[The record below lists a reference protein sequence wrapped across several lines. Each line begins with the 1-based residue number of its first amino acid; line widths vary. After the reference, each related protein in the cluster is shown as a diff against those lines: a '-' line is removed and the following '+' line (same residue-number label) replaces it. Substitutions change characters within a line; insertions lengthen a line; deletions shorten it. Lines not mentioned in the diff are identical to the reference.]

1 MNSREE
7 ETLEEVRLLG
17 LRLLAIAEEQRL
29 PSRDRTHASAEQVYS
44 PVTLAFF
51 ASQIY
56 RSRRE
61 RDKFLPANL
70 FKDPAW
76 DMLLEMFIAHV
87 QQKRISVSVLASMAE
102 VPPTTALRWIG
113 ILEQS
118 RLLIREE
125 NQRDARVSYL
135 SLTDQGYWS
144 MFRTLEAQLRIFR
157 GGDRP
162 SPVGGDRDS
171 GEYLIQGFGSKRLR
185 AV

>member
-1 MNSREE
+1 MNARDE
-7 ETLEEVRLLG
+7 ETLEEVRRLG
-17 LRLLAIAEEQRL
+17 LRLLAIAEEERL
-29 PSRDRTHASAEQVYS
+29 APSDKTHVPTEQTYS
-44 PVTLAFF
+44 PATLASF

-61 RDKFLPANL
+61 RDRFLPANL

-76 DMLLEMFIAHV
+76 DMLLELFIARV
-87 QQKRISVSVLASMAE
+87 QQKRISVTVLASLAE

-113 ILEQS
+113 LLEEA
-118 RLLIREE
+118 RLLKREE

-144 MFRTLEAQLRIFR
+144 MYRTLESQLRIFR

-162 SPVGGDRDS
+162 SPVGGDRDT
-171 GEYLIQGFGSKRLR
+171 GDYLIQGFGSKRLR